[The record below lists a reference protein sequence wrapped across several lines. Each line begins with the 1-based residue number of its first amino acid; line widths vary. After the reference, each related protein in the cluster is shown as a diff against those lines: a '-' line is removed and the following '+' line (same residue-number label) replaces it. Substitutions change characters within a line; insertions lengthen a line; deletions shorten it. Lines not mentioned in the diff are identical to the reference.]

1 MLTKRI
7 ITGII
12 GIIAAFFAIN
22 KGGIIFNSMIVI
34 IGCLAWREFVKAFKN
49 INKNLAL
56 VEGLMV
62 LLLLFGTAWFGNSQE
77 IIMFMLLANILI
89 FSKIIFN
96 AEKFKLEEAFF
107 TIAGIS

>member
-34 IGCLAWREFVKAFKN
+34 IGCLAWREFVKAFK
-49 INKNLAL
+49 
-56 VEGLMV
+56 
-62 LLLLFGTAWFGNSQE
+62 T
-77 IIMFMLLANILI
+77 LI
-89 FSKIIFN
+89 KI
-96 AEKFKLEEAFF
+96 
-107 TIAGIS
+107 